1 MRSFDSFGSF
11 EQHLLRVGAAT
22 TIALHLGVK
31 EATEEIEKAAK
42 AEIGVYQ
49 DAVHSDMGGAGTI
62 TSGVGLIPSWAQ
74 LAESTERKKEI
85 MGFPLDA
92 PLLAT
97 GEFRDKITSEVIGLK
112 GVVGTTD
119 ERGVWFELGTPHMPP
134 RAVFAPAAIRLEKKV
149 LRILEDAAV
158 AGVIG
163 GDWLHAP
170 LSKD

>member
-1 MRSFDSFGSF
+1 MRSFDSFGEF

-31 EATEEIEKAAK
+31 EAAEEIEKAAK

-49 DAVHSDMGGAGTI
+49 D
-62 TSGVGLIPSWAQ
+62 GVGTDRGDIGAIPPWAQ
-74 LAESTERKKEI
+74 LAESTERRKEI

-92 PLLAT
+92 PLLAS
-97 GEFRDKITSEVIGLK
+97 GEFRDTITSEVIGLK

-119 ERGVWFELGTPHMPP
+119 ERGVWFELGTPNMPP

-149 LRILEDAAV
+149 LRILEDAAA